1 MQYQVGQV
9 HEGFGRREGS
19 DERYSCCWNCIK
31 AGEMSETPRNS
42 DQIRLPQVGM
52 QSLRPSAGV
61 CKQRSV
67 WLGRSRFL
75 PFPRHPLGLLSLALP
90 GLLSGLSGS
99 LTGFFLCRSQKAR
112 LARIRVAKTGS
123 SNAYLHSKR
132 NGLLTEALE
141 LMVGAFGAWA
151 GDGEGGEGLLFSS
164 QGHHLPQR
172 PSVNPKKDMFPD
184 LLQEA
189 PLYTLSPPGPPAPEL
204 ACSLLTLKCG
214 SS

>member
-1 MQYQVGQV
+1 MRPPGTLT
-9 HEGFGRREGS
+9 R
-19 DERYSCCWNCIK
+19 
-31 AGEMSETPRNS
+31 
-42 DQIRLPQVGM
+42 IRLPQVGM

-67 WLGRSRFL
+67 WLGRSHFL
-75 PFPRHPLGLLSLALP
+75 PFLRHPLGLLSLALP

-141 LMVGAFGAWA
+141 LMVGACRAWA
-151 GDGEGGEGLLFSS
+151 GDGEGGKGSFS
-164 QGHHLPQR
+164 LPR
-172 PSVNPKKDMFPD
+172 DTTFPK
-184 LLQEA
+184 
-189 PLYTLSPPGPPAPEL
+189 GPV
-204 ACSLLTLKCG
+204 
-214 SS
+214 